1 MKKLAIIGAS
11 WLQAPLIL
19 RAREMGLET
28 HVFAWAANDIG
39 ERLADHF
46 YPISITEREEILG
59 VCRRLGVAGV
69 TTIASDLAAVT
80 AAYVAENLGLK
91 NGFRLITNKG
101 ADGRQSVRHVHVHI
115 LGGEEL
121 SERMG

>member
-1 MKKLAIIGAS
+1 MAELSGKEPALAGEM
-11 WLQAPLIL
+11 LQKACL
-19 RAREMGLET
+19 
-28 HVFAWAANDIG
+28 
-39 ERLADHF
+39 
-46 YPISITEREEILG
+46 
-59 VCRRLGVAGV
+59 
-69 TTIASDLAAVT
+69 
-80 AAYVAENLGLK
+80 VAENLGLK